1 LKLLSLLPF
10 AYLLDINIHY
20 IIKSLPQLPLKLQIA
35 IQILLKKILITSL
48 REGTQYY
55 ARTVLLDL
63 HLKHELFDQPL
74 LQLHQVINLQIT
86 ECLIALVAIPQM
98 PSLQVRICEIVALMK
113 ERMPFSLDII
123 AVAPS
128 LLADEVQIAIFGIS
142 KHPQ

>member
-1 LKLLSLLPF
+1 MKLLSLLPF

-20 IIKSLPQLPLKLQIA
+20 IIKSLPQLTLKLQIA

-55 ARTVLLDL
+55 TRTVLFDL
-63 HLKHELFDQPL
+63 HLNHELFDQPL

-98 PSLQVRICEIVALMK
+98 PSLQVRISEIVALMK
-113 ERMPFSLDII
+113 EWMPFSLDII

-128 LLADEVQIAIFGIS
+128 LLADEVQITIFGIS